1 MKKSIEMLFALL
13 RASLHEK
20 ETETLYFV
28 DATEA
33 DWNECYHLA
42 KIQGVMALVWDGV
55 LRLPFQLHPYE
66 DLKLKWAIKTE
77 MHEKKY
83 LRYCKVAHE
92 ITEFYKRHDISTLH
106 LKGVGLSTLYP
117 IPSHREGGD
126 IDIYTFSGSESISD
140 SEANQLAD
148 NLIEQQGQNI
158 DVKKSPKHS
167 VFYYKGIPVEN
178 HKVFTNIHS
187 YKIASQVESMLRKQM
202 NPQKTLLPTG
212 EVLVPSPMFN
222 TLFVFFHAVQHYG
235 SGLSLHHLCDWAII
249 IKNYGLHFPE
259 ELTDK
264 RLLRAAAALTTL
276 CNHLLGTTIEIK
288 EEKEFAYKMLNEM
301 LHPKYYKRLL
311 PHSKLKVIVYKIKRF
326 IYNQRLKKS
335 IFNHSPWKSLY
346 ISVVHHLLYPH
357 KIFN

>member
-1 MKKSIEMLFALL
+1 MKVSEQLLFTLL
-13 RASLHEK
+13 RASLHGK
-20 ETETLYFV
+20 EMSAFKDV
-28 DATEA
+28 SDR
-33 DWNECYHLA
+33 DWEECFQLA
-42 KIQGVMALVWDGV
+42 QVQGVMALAWDGI
-55 LRLPFQLHPYE
+55 
-66 DLKLKWAIKTE
+66 LKLSLQPPLELKLQWGVKVAVQERK
-77 MHEKKY
+77 H
-83 LRYCKVAHE
+83 LRYCKAIQE
-92 ITEFYKRHDISTLH
+92 ISSFYKKHHIETMT

-148 NLIEQQGQNI
+148 SLIEQQGQKI
-158 DVKKSPKHS
+158 DVDKTPKHS
-167 VFYYKGIPVEN
+167 VFYFNGILVEN
-178 HKVFTNIHS
+178 HKTFTNVHS
-187 YKIASQVESMLRKQM
+187 YAIAKLVESMLRKQM

-259 ELTDK
+259 ELTDR

-276 CNHLLGTTIEIK
+276 CNHLLGTTIKIK

-301 LHPKYYKRLL
+301 LHPKYYKRPL
-311 PHSKLKVIVYKIKRF
+311 PHSKLELIAYKIKRF

-346 ISVVHHLLYPH
+346 ISVVHHLLHPQ